1 MSEFMDAKEALELVK
16 KNRQKRIQYYLDR
29 IDQDKKVSAIKRAIE
44 KAVTDGETY
53 VYVHFWTNTDDDR
66 ITAAEKYF
74 TNLGYDIFWDGKGC
88 RVRLCNRNFPK
99 PPKLVIKNDHF

>member
-1 MSEFMDAKEALELVK
+1 MDAKEALELVK
-16 KNRQKRIQYYLDR
+16 KNRQKRIEYYLDR

>member
-16 KNRQKRIQYYLDR
+16 KNRQKRIEYYLDR

-44 KAVTDGETY
+44 KAVTDGETC

-74 TNLGYDIFWDGKGC
+74 TNLGYNIFWDGKRC

-99 PPKLVIKNDHF
+99 PPKLAIKNDHF